1 VRITLPYRCLGLWI
15 VVYLPAE
22 KERQLMYESAFRDV
36 ATIVAE
42 KCVNPESNRPYTLS
56 LIERALRDAHFAVHP
71 AKSAKAQALKAI
83 AVLRA
88 RMLIERAQMRIRVT
102 VPDSG
107 MGT

>member
-1 VRITLPYRCLGLWI
+1 
-15 VVYLPAE
+15 
-22 KERQLMYESAFRDV
+22 MYESAFRDV